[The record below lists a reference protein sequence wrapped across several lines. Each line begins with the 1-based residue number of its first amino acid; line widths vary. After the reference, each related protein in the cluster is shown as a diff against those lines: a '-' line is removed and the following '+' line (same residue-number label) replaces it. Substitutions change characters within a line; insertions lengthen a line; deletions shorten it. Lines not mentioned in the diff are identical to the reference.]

1 MTHYLQ
7 NHLLY
12 NYLDVVYALI
22 MKKELSRTDKGLPLT
37 LLSR

>member
-7 NHLLY
+7 NHPLY